1 VTRGLPPRPDY
12 GGGSLADLLPAVL
25 RGLDVAGETSGL
37 DLDVTSR
44 VVLVLVDG
52 LGANA
57 LRAAGDTAPFL
68 TSLLDGAG
76 SRSITAVFPTTT
88 PIALTS
94 LGTGLSPGEHGVVGL
109 VIRMPED
116 GRLVNTL
123 AIPAQ
128 VDMRELQPWP
138 TAFERAVAAGVTV
151 TRVGPQAFDGEGLSE
166 AGLRG
171 GRYAGA
177 ESVGERVAETAA
189 AVRRAARSLTYVYF
203 GELDATGHRRGCSSD
218 AWRQELAHVD
228 RLLAQ
233 LAGALP
239 EGTTLLV
246 TSDHGMVD
254 VPFDRRWDVA
264 ATAALDDGVDTV
276 AGDLRGVHV
285 HTRPGAA
292 GDVLAAWRATLGDD
306 FWVLDRAAAIDCGLY
321 GPVVDE
327 HVRLRI
333 GDIVALAKSDAAV
346 VDPRV
351 QPPAIMRLLGLHGSV
366 TDDELTVPLLVHRT

>member
-177 ESVGERVAETAA
+177 E
-189 AVRRAARSLTYVYF
+189 
-203 GELDATGHRRGCSSD
+203 
-218 AWRQELAHVD
+218 
-228 RLLAQ
+228 
-233 LAGALP
+233 
-239 EGTTLLV
+239 
-246 TSDHGMVD
+246 
-254 VPFDRRWDVA
+254 
-264 ATAALDDGVDTV
+264 
-276 AGDLRGVHV
+276 
-285 HTRPGAA
+285 
-292 GDVLAAWRATLGDD
+292 
-306 FWVLDRAAAIDCGLY
+306 
-321 GPVVDE
+321 
-327 HVRLRI
+327 
-333 GDIVALAKSDAAV
+333 
-346 VDPRV
+346 
-351 QPPAIMRLLGLHGSV
+351 
-366 TDDELTVPLLVHRT
+366 